1 MNLKGLVSK
10 KNLAVFLLAIGLTGG
25 AFYYFK
31 DQFIVARVNGQPI
44 SRLALIKEL
53 EKQSGEE
60 TLNVLV
66 TQALIWQEAEK
77 QGVTVSNEEVDQEI
91 KQIEGELAAQGQ
103 DLNQVLGLQSMTQD
117 ELKEQIRIQRLA
129 EELVKKDAKDLDVTD
144 EEVETYF
151 TENRDS
157 FPEDVDAEEAKTDIR
172 QQLEQQKL
180 NQGIGLWIE
189 SLRNNAEI
197 NHLKKF

>member
-1 MNLKGLVSK
+1 MNLKELVSK
-10 KNLAVFLLAIGLTGG
+10 KNLAVFLLALGLTGG
-25 AFYYFK
+25 VLYYFK

-44 SRLALIKEL
+44 FRLALIKEL
-53 EKQSGEE
+53 EKQFGEE
-60 TLNVLV
+60 TLNVLI

-77 QGVTVSNEEVDQEI
+77 QGVAVSNEEVDQEI

-117 ELKEQIRIQRLA
+117 ELKGQIRIQKLA
-129 EELVKKDAKDLDVTD
+129 EELVKKDAKDLEVTD
-144 EEVETYF
+144 EEVENYF

-180 NQGIGLWIE
+180 NQGIGSWVE
-189 SLRNNAEI
+189 ALRNNAEI
-197 NHLKKF
+197 NYLKKF